1 MVQGIRHLTQILV
14 TAVPLRVPGKK
25 ILLITVLDLVD
36 ILCMYLLDQ
45 VINTHFCED
54 VKQLVAGF
62 RVLIEPLFG
71 LSTMVE
77 NPIQMKKVQPLTV
90 FWSHRPQSCKP
101 SESRELQ

>member
-62 RVLIEPLFG
+62 RMLVEPLFG
-71 LSTMVE
+71 LGTMTE
-77 NPIQMKKVQPLTV
+77 ILLN
-90 FWSHRPQSCKP
+90 
-101 SESRELQ
+101 